1 MFLNC
6 LNVCLNFSSLYIYIC
21 DYIRTCKATPGEIAA
36 NLGLP
41 ENDIAIKL
49 KTIVVEK
56 FDPLVQYF
64 KSGDG
69 EADVKQVACLNVY
82 VYSIYIIY
90 IYIFI
95 YLKRGQALF
104 PPMWLQHNK
113 E

>member
-82 VYSIYIIY
+82 IYIVYIIY
-90 IYIFI
+90 IY
-95 YLKRGQALF
+95 LF
-104 PPMWLQHNK
+104 KTGPSSFSSHVVAA
-113 E
+113 

>member
-1 MFLNC
+1 MI
-6 LNVCLNFSSLYIYIC
+6 IYAHV
-21 DYIRTCKATPGEIAA
+21 RLLRARLLP

-82 VYSIYIIY
+82 VYSIYYIY
-90 IYIFI
+90 IY
-95 YLKRGQALF
+95 LF
-104 PPMWLQHNK
+104 KTGPSSFSSHVVAA
-113 E
+113 

>member
-1 MFLNC
+1 MI
-6 LNVCLNFSSLYIYIC
+6 IYAHV
-21 DYIRTCKATPGEIAA
+21 RLLRARLLP

-82 VYSIYIIY
+82 IYSIYIIY

-95 YLKRGQALF
+95 
-104 PPMWLQHNK
+104 
-113 E
+113 

>member
-1 MFLNC
+1 MLKLFKPLYI
-6 LNVCLNFSSLYIYIC
+6 YIYIC

-82 VYSIYIIY
+82 IYIYSIYIIY
-90 IYIFI
+90 ILYI
-95 YLKRGQALF
+95 YLFKTGPSSFSSHVVAA
-104 PPMWLQHNK
+104 
-113 E
+113 